1 VKTANVSQLRRDFG
15 SVLEWIADGQQV
27 EIVKRGKVVAI
38 LSPPPIPPAKPK
50 PFKLPDFA
58 ARRKRIFGNRV
69 LPGSIVAEER
79 AGYRR

>member
-1 VKTANVSQLRRDFG
+1 MKTANVSQLRRDFG
-15 SVLEWIADGQQV
+15 SVLGWIADGQQV
-27 EIVKRGKVVAI
+27 EIVKHGKVIAV
-38 LSPPPIPPAKPK
+38 LSPPLPPAKPE
-50 PFKLPDFA
+50 PLKLPDFA